1 VTSAVFEVC
10 ERYVTTVAALDPVW
24 ATMHGVAGAPGV
36 STDYGPEGIRARAD
50 LARATL
56 AELDTLAPAAPGSP
70 GAGTAGR
77 RAGTAGDAAAGAAAR
92 GAGTAG
98 AAAGGT
104 AGAAAAGGGHVASG
118 PAGGD
123 HTERDRAA
131 AAFLRGRL
139 GAELAAVEIG
149 EPLRALR
156 APFGLVAMV
165 RDSIDLMPKAG
176 AEDWAA
182 VAARLAAVPAML
194 ASWRDALALGLDRGL
209 PAARRQAVEA
219 AAQAD
224 RYAESSTHAAAVAGY
239 GDGPLA
245 PTLAAGALD
254 AHAAYADMADW
265 LRRVYAPRAA
275 EADGV
280 GPERHAVARR
290 LVLGADLDPV
300 ESYEWAWAELHRIE
314 DELAAE
320 AERVAPGA
328 GIEAATALLD
338 ETDVVDGAEAYR
350 VWLQDQHDAAIERLD
365 GVHFDIAPQLR
376 TVDATLAIGS
386 SSGSAYYT
394 PPDEAFTRPGR
405 TWWPLGD
412 RDRFAVWAEQTTVF
426 HEGVPGHHLQLGQAR
441 VMGDALSR
449 HQRVGGVSGHA
460 EGWALYAERLADELG
475 WFDTPGRRLGMLKG
489 SALRAARVV
498 IDIGLH
504 LDLPLPTAEAE
515 RHGPRWTFEV
525 ATEVL
530 RDRGRIATH
539 RLHPEVVR
547 YCGWPAQATAYKLGE
562 RAWLAAR
569 DEARTRLGADFDLKR
584 WHTAALALGPVELDD
599 LAAALRTVG

>member
-1 VTSAVFEVC
+1 MASTVFEVC
-10 ERYVTTVAALDPVW
+10 ERYVTGLAALDPVW
-24 ATMHGVAGAPGV
+24 GTMRGVAGATGTA
-36 STDYGPEGIRARAD
+36 TDYGPDGIRARAD

-56 AELDTLAPAAPGSP
+56 AELDTVSPPSTTPGP
-70 GAGTAGR
+70 TGTAY
-77 RAGTAGDAAAGAAAR
+77 TSGAR
-92 GAGTAG
+92 
-98 AAAGGT
+98 
-104 AGAAAAGGGHVASG
+104 G
-118 PAGGD
+118 PAGDSDAPSWPAGAD
-123 HTERDRAA
+123 QAARDRAA
-131 AAFLRGRL
+131 ARFLRGQL
-139 GAELAAVEIG
+139 LAELAAVEIG
-149 EPLRALR
+149 EPLRSVR
-156 APFGLVAMV
+156 APFGLLATV
-165 RDSIDLMPKAG
+165 RDSIDLMPRSD
-176 AEDWAA
+176 AEHWAA

-219 AAQAD
+219 AGQAD
-224 RYAESSTHAAAVAGY
+224 RYAEAATHAAVVAAY

-245 PTLAAGALD
+245 PTLAAAALD
-254 AHAAYADMADW
+254 AHAGYADMADW
-265 LRRVYAPRAA
+265 LRKVYAPRAA

-314 DELAAE
+314 AELADE

-350 VWLQDQHDAAIERLD
+350 AWLQEQHDAAIERLD

-376 TVDATLAIGS
+376 RVDATLAVGS

-449 HQRVGGVSGHA
+449 HQRVSGVPGHS

-504 LDLPLPTAEAE
+504 LDLPLPRAEAE
-515 RHGPRWTFEV
+515 RHGPRWNVEV

-530 RDRGRIATH
+530 RDRGRIAQH

-569 DEARTRLGADFDLKR
+569 DEARSRLGAGFDLKR
-584 WHTAALALGPVELDD
+584 WHTAALALGPVQLDD
-599 LAAALRTVG
+599 LAAALRAAAG

>member
-1 VTSAVFEVC
+1 MASAVFEVC
-10 ERYVTTVAALDPVW
+10 ERYVTGLTALDPVW

-56 AELDTLAPAAPGSP
+56 AELDAVSPTRAPDRAPG
-70 GAGTAGR
+70 
-77 RAGTAGDAAAGAAAR
+77 GAASAR
-92 GAGTAG
+92 SG
-98 AAAGGT
+98 AAAGS
-104 AGAAAAGGGHVASG
+104 GAAGSGAPGSGAPGSGAAGSGDGVGGSQ
-118 PAGGD
+118 AG
-123 HTERDRAA
+123 RDEAA
-131 AAFLRGRL
+131 AEFLRGRL
-139 GAELAAVEIG
+139 RAELASVEIG

-156 APFGLVAMV
+156 APFGLLGTV

-194 ASWRDALALGLDRGL
+194 VSWRDALALGLDRGL

-224 RYAESSTHAAAVAGY
+224 RYAGNTTHAPVVLAY
-239 GDGPLA
+239 GDGPLGPA
-245 PTLAAGALD
+245 LAAGALD
-254 AHAAYADMADW
+254 AHGAYADTADW

-275 EADGV
+275 DADGV

-350 VWLQDQHDAAIERLD
+350 AWLQDQHDAAIERLD

-376 TVDATLAIGS
+376 TVDATLAVGS

-441 VMGDALSR
+441 LMGDALSR

-460 EGWALYAERLADELG
+460 EGWALYAERLADELD

-504 LDLPLPTAEAE
+504 LDLPLPPAEAH
-515 RHGPRWTFEV
+515 RHGPRWTFAV

-530 RDRGRIATH
+530 RDRGRIAAH

-569 DEARTRLGADFDLKR
+569 AEARTRLGAGFDLKR
-584 WHTAALALGPVELDD
+584 WHTAALGLGPVELDA
-599 LAAALRTVG
+599 LPAALRAT

>member
-1 VTSAVFEVC
+1 VASAVFEVC
-10 ERYVTTVAALDPVW
+10 ERYVTAQAALDPVW
-24 ATMHGVAGAPGV
+24 ATVRGVAGAAGAG
-36 STDYGPEGIRARAD
+36 TDYGPDGISARAD

-56 AELDTLAPAAPGSP
+56 AELDAVSPAAGPQ
-70 GAGTAGR
+70 GR
-77 RAGTAGDAAAGAAAR
+77 RDEAAAR
-92 GAGTAG
+92 
-98 AAAGGT
+98 
-104 AGAAAAGGGHVASG
+104 
-118 PAGGD
+118 
-123 HTERDRAA
+123 
-131 AAFLRGRL
+131 FLRGRL
-139 GAELAAVEIG
+139 LAELTAVEIG

-156 APFGLVAMV
+156 APFGLLGTV

-176 AEDWAA
+176 ADDWAA
-182 VAARLAAVPAML
+182 VAARLAAIPRML
-194 ASWRDALALGLDRGL
+194 ATWRDALTLGLERGL
-209 PAARRQAVEA
+209 PAGRRQAVETA
-219 AAQAD
+219 LQAD
-224 RYAESSTHAAAVAGY
+224 RYAEGATHAPVVTGY

-245 PTLAAGALD
+245 PALAAGALD

-280 GPERHAVARR
+280 GAERHAVARR

-320 AERVAPGA
+320 ADRVAAGA

-338 ETDVVDGAEAYR
+338 DTDVVDGAEAYR
-350 VWLQDQHDAAIERLD
+350 AWLQEQHDAAIERLD

-441 VMGDALSR
+441 VMGEALSR
-449 HQRVGGVSGHA
+449 HQRVGGVPGHS

-504 LDLPLPTAEAE
+504 LDLPLPPAEAE

-530 RDRGRIATH
+530 RDRGRIAAH

-569 DEARTRLGADFDLKR
+569 DEARTRLGAGFDLKR
-584 WHTAALALGPVELDD
+584 WHTAALGLGPVQLDD
-599 LAAALRTVG
+599 LAVALRAAS

>member
-1 VTSAVFEVC
+1 MASTVFEVC
-10 ERYVTTVAALDPVW
+10 ERYVTGQAALDPVW
-24 ATMHGVAGAPGV
+24 GTMRGVAGAAGV
-36 STDYGPEGIRARAD
+36 STDYGPEGISARAD

-56 AELDTLAPAAPGSP
+56 AELDAVSP
-70 GAGTAGR
+70 D
-77 RAGTAGDAAAGAAAR
+77 RAGGARSGRDEAAAR
-92 GAGTAG
+92 
-98 AAAGGT
+98 
-104 AGAAAAGGGHVASG
+104 
-118 PAGGD
+118 
-123 HTERDRAA
+123 
-131 AAFLRGRL
+131 FLRGRL
-139 GAELAAVEIG
+139 LAELAAVEIG
-149 EPLRALR
+149 EPLRAVR
-156 APFGLVAMV
+156 APFGLLATV
-165 RDSIDLMPKAG
+165 RDSIDLMPKDG
-176 AEDWAA
+176 ADDWAA
-182 VAARLAAVPAML
+182 VAARMAAIPRML
-194 ASWRDALALGLDRGL
+194 SSWRDALALGLDRGL

-219 AAQAD
+219 ALQAD
-224 RYAESSTHAAAVAGY
+224 RYADGHTHTPVVAGY

-245 PTLAAGALD
+245 PALAAGAGD
-254 AHAAYADMADW
+254 AHAAYADTADW
-265 LRRVYAPRAA
+265 LRQVYAPRAA
-275 EADGV
+275 EPDGV

-320 AERVAPGA
+320 ASRVSPGA
-328 GIEAATALLD
+328 GIDAATALLD
-338 ETDVVDGAEAYR
+338 ETDVVDGAGAYR
-350 VWLQDQHDAAIERLD
+350 AWLQDQHDAAVERLD

-412 RDRFAVWAEQTTVF
+412 RHRFAVWAEQTTVF

-441 VMGDALSR
+441 VMGEALSR
-449 HQRVGGVSGHA
+449 HQRVGSVPGHA

-489 SALRAARVV
+489 SALRAARVL

-504 LDLPLPTAEAE
+504 LDLPLPPAEAE

-530 RDRGRIATH
+530 RDRGRIAMH

-569 DEARTRLGADFDLKR
+569 DEARTRLGAGFDLKR
-584 WHTAALALGPVELDD
+584 WHTAALGLGPVQLDD
-599 LAAALRTVG
+599 LAAALRTAT

>member
-1 VTSAVFEVC
+1 MASAIFELC
-10 ERYVTTVAALDPVW
+10 ERYVTGMAALDPIWGTVR
-24 ATMHGVAGAPGV
+24 GVTGTTGAA
-36 STDYGPEGIRARAD
+36 TDYGPEGSEAKAD
-50 LARATL
+50 LARSTL
-56 AELDTLAPAAPGSP
+56 AALDGAAPASP
-70 GAGTAGR
+70 A
-77 RAGTAGDAAAGAAAR
+77 DEAAA
-92 GAGTAG
+92 T
-98 AAAGGT
+98 
-104 AGAAAAGGGHVASG
+104 
-118 PAGGD
+118 
-123 HTERDRAA
+123 
-131 AAFLRGRL
+131 FLRGRL
-139 GAELAAVEIG
+139 RAELAAHDAG

-156 APFGLVAMV
+156 APFGLLSSV
-165 RDSIDLMPKAG
+165 RDSVDLLPKAD

-182 VAARLAAVPAML
+182 VSARLSAVPGML
-194 ASWRDALALGLDRGL
+194 ASWRRSLALGLDRGL

-219 AAQAD
+219 AAQAY
-224 RYAESSTHAAAVAGY
+224 RYATGATHAAVVTAY
-239 GDGPLA
+239 GDGPLG
-245 PTLAAGALD
+245 PGLAAAALD
-254 AHAAYADMADW
+254 AHAAYAETADW
-265 LRRVYAPRAA
+265 LRGTYAPGAA

-280 GPERHAVARR
+280 GAQRHAIARR

-314 DELAAE
+314 AELAAE
-320 AERVAPGA
+320 ADRVAPGA
-328 GIEAATALLD
+328 RIEEATALLD
-338 ETDVVDGAEAYR
+338 EADVVEGAEAYR
-350 VWLQDQHDAAIERLD
+350 AWLQEQHDAAIERLD

-376 TVDATLAIGS
+376 AVDVTLAVGS

-441 VMGDALSR
+441 VMGEALSR
-449 HQRVGGVSGHA
+449 HQRVGGVPGHS

-504 LDLPLPTAEAE
+504 LDLPLPPAEAA
-515 RHGPRWTFEV
+515 RHGDRWTFEV

-530 RDRGRIATH
+530 RDRGRIAPH

-562 RAWLAAR
+562 RAWTTAR
-569 DEARTRLGADFDLKR
+569 DEARARLGAGFDLKT
-584 WHTAALALGPVELDD
+584 WHTAALALGPVQLED
-599 LAAALRTVG
+599 LATALRTTA

>member
-1 VTSAVFEVC
+1 MASAVFEVC
-10 ERYVTTVAALDPVW
+10 ERYVRGQAALDPVW
-24 ATMHGVAGAPGV
+24 GTMRGVAGAAGV

-56 AELDTLAPAAPGSP
+56 AELDAVSPARAPGTG
-70 GAGTAGR
+70 GAAGEQAAR
-77 RAGTAGDAAAGAAAR
+77 DVAAA
-92 GAGTAG
+92 
-98 AAAGGT
+98 
-104 AGAAAAGGGHVASG
+104 
-118 PAGGD
+118 
-123 HTERDRAA
+123 E
-131 AAFLRGRL
+131 FLRGRL
-139 GAELAAVEIG
+139 LAELAAVEIG
-149 EPLRALR
+149 EPLRSLR
-156 APFGLVAMV
+156 APFGLLATV
-165 RDSIDLMPKAG
+165 RDSIDLMPKGG
-176 AEDWAA
+176 ADDWAA
-182 VAARLAAVPAML
+182 VAARLAAIPEML
-194 ASWRDALALGLDRGL
+194 ASWRDALALGLDRRL

-219 AAQAD
+219 ALQAD
-224 RYAESSTHAAAVAGY
+224 RYADGGAHAPVVAAY

-245 PTLAAGALD
+245 PTLAAGAFD

-275 EADGV
+275 EAGV
-280 GPERHAVARR
+280 GPERHEVARW

-338 ETDVVDGAEAYR
+338 ETDVIDGAEVYR
-350 VWLQDQHDAAIERLD
+350 IWLQEQHDSAIERLD

-376 TVDATLAIGS
+376 AVDATLAIGS

-441 VMGDALSR
+441 VMGEALSR
-449 HQRVGGVSGHA
+449 HQRVDSVPGHA

-504 LDLPLPTAEAE
+504 LDPPLPPAEAE

-530 RDRGRIATH
+530 RDRGRIAAH

-569 DEARTRLGADFDLKR
+569 DEARIRLGAGFDLKR
-584 WHTAALALGPVELDD
+584 WHTAALGLGPVQLDD
-599 LAAALRTVG
+599 LAAALRAAS

>member
-1 VTSAVFEVC
+1 MFEVC
-10 ERYVTTVAALDPVW
+10 ERYVTGQAALDPVW
-24 ATMHGVAGAPGV
+24 GTMRGVAGAAGV

-56 AELDTLAPAAPGSP
+56 AELDALSPAGEQAPG
-70 GAGTAGR
+70 T
-77 RAGTAGDAAAGAAAR
+77 
-92 GAGTAG
+92 
-98 AAAGGT
+98 AAAGGA
-104 AGAAAAGGGHVASG
+104 AGAGAPGGIGVPGGTGSTGGTAAADSS
-118 PAGGD
+118 PAA
-123 HTERDRAA
+123 RDEAA
-131 AAFLRGRL
+131 ARFLRGRL
-139 GAELAAVEIG
+139 RAELAAVEIG

-156 APFGLVAMV
+156 APFGLLGTV
-165 RDSIDLMPKAG
+165 RDSIDLMPKGSAD
-176 AEDWAA
+176 DWAA
-182 VAARLAAVPAML
+182 VAARLAAIPEML
-194 ASWRDALALGLDRGL
+194 ASWRDALTLGLDRRL

-219 AAQAD
+219 ALQAD
-224 RYAESSTHAAAVAGY
+224 RYAEGATHAPVVAAY

-245 PTLAAGALD
+245 PALAAGALD
-254 AHAAYADMADW
+254 AHAAYADTADW

-280 GPERHAVARR
+280 GPERHEVARR

-350 VWLQDQHDAAIERLD
+350 VWLQEQHDAAIERLD

-441 VMGDALSR
+441 VMGEALSR
-449 HQRVGGVSGHA
+449 HQRIGGVPGHA

-504 LDLPLPTAEAE
+504 LDLPLPPAEAD

-530 RDRGRIATH
+530 RDRGRIAAH

-569 DEARTRLGADFDLKR
+569 DEARTRLRGGFDLKR
-584 WHTAALALGPVELDD
+584 WHTAALALGPVQLDD
-599 LAAALRTVG
+599 LAAAVRTAS

>member
-1 VTSAVFEVC
+1 VASPVFEVC
-10 ERYVTTVAALDPVW
+10 ERYVTGLAALDPVW
-24 ATMHGVAGAPGV
+24 GTMRGV
-36 STDYGPEGIRARAD
+36 SGTGGAATDYGPDGIEARAE

-56 AELDTLAPAAPGSP
+56 TDLARTDPGAPA
-70 GAGTAGR
+70 
-77 RAGTAGDAAAGAAAR
+77 DVAAA
-92 GAGTAG
+92 T
-98 AAAGGT
+98 
-104 AGAAAAGGGHVASG
+104 
-118 PAGGD
+118 
-123 HTERDRAA
+123 
-131 AAFLRGRL
+131 FLRGRL
-139 GAELAAVEIG
+139 AAELAAHDAG

-156 APFGLVAMV
+156 APFGLLSTV
-165 RDSIDLMPKAG
+165 RDSVDLLPRTDP
-176 AEDWAA
+176 EDWSA
-182 VAARLAAVPAML
+182 VTARLAAVPGML
-194 ASWRDALALGLDRGL
+194 GSWRQTLALGLDRGL

-224 RYAESSTHAAAVAGY
+224 RYATGATHAPVVAAYDSASG
-239 GDGPLA
+239 GGRLGPA
-245 PTLAAGALD
+245 LAAAALD
-254 AHAAYADMADW
+254 AHSAYADTAAW
-265 LRRVYAPRAA
+265 LRTVYAPRAA

-280 GPERHAVARR
+280 GPERHALARR
-290 LVLGADLDPV
+290 SVLGADPDPV

-320 AERVAPGA
+320 AERVSPGA
-328 GIEAATALLD
+328 GLAAVTALLD

-350 VWLQDQHDAAIERLD
+350 AWLQDQHDAAIERLD
-365 GVHFDIAPQLR
+365 GVHFDIAPALR
-376 TVDATLAIGS
+376 AVDATLAIGS

-449 HQRVGGVSGHA
+449 HQRVGGVPGHS

-504 LDLPLPTAEAE
+504 LDLPIPAAEAT
-515 RHGPRWTFEV
+515 RHGPKWTFAV

-530 RDRGRIATH
+530 RDRGRIAPH
-539 RLHPEVVR
+539 RLLPEVVR

-569 DEARTRLGADFDLKR
+569 DDARARLGAGFDLKA
-584 WHTAALALGPVELDD
+584 WHTAALALGPVQLDD
-599 LAAALRTVG
+599 LPVALASAAG

>member
-1 VTSAVFEVC
+1 MASAVFEVC
-10 ERYVTTVAALDPVW
+10 ERYVRGQAALDPVW
-24 ATMHGVAGAPGV
+24 GTMRGVAGAAGV

-56 AELDTLAPAAPGSP
+56 AELDAVSPARTQAPGTG
-70 GAGTAGR
+70 GAGGEQAGP
-77 RAGTAGDAAAGAAAR
+77 DVAAAG
-92 GAGTAG
+92 
-98 AAAGGT
+98 
-104 AGAAAAGGGHVASG
+104 
-118 PAGGD
+118 
-123 HTERDRAA
+123 
-131 AAFLRGRL
+131 FLRGRL
-139 GAELAAVEIG
+139 LADLAAVEIG

-156 APFGLVAMV
+156 APFGLLATV
-165 RDSIDLMPKAG
+165 RDSIDLMPKGSAD
-176 AEDWAA
+176 DWAA
-182 VAARLAAVPAML
+182 VAARLAAIPEML
-194 ASWRDALALGLDRGL
+194 ASWRDALALGLDRRL

-219 AAQAD
+219 ALQAD
-224 RYAESSTHAAAVAGY
+224 RYADGATHAPVVAGY
-239 GDGPLA
+239 GDGPLT
-245 PTLAAGALD
+245 PTLAAGAFD
-254 AHAAYADMADW
+254 AHAAYANMADW

-280 GPERHAVARR
+280 GPERHEVARR

-338 ETDVVDGAEAYR
+338 ETDVIDGAEAYR
-350 VWLQDQHDAAIERLD
+350 VWLQEQHDAAIERLD

-441 VMGDALSR
+441 VMGEALSR
-449 HQRVGGVSGHA
+449 HQRVGGVPGHA

-504 LDLPLPTAEAE
+504 LDLPLPPAEAD

-530 RDRGRIATH
+530 RDRGRIAAH

-569 DEARTRLGADFDLKR
+569 DEARTRLGTGFDLKR
-584 WHTAALALGPVELDD
+584 WHTAALGLGPVQLDD
-599 LAAALRTVG
+599 LAAALRTAS